1 MLNNLKVA
9 RKLLVAFAI
18 LVAAV
23 TLAGALVWNGL
34 STIHKVTA
42 LNEHSYAYV
51 SAVDETL
58 MSLVEEQNAARGY
71 VASLDPSFIQKRA
84 DQQAAY
90 DTHFQTLLKGVE
102 SQDEQDRADALKA
115 AVTIFRGEVDKQMAE
130 AGDAAQ
136 LETDRT
142 SIAKTGR
149 LTEIRKVLKSI
160 RDNEQAQLAERS
172 KDQAKAFV
180 AAEAALAAGG
190 ALAVG
195 IAVLMGWLL
204 TGAIAAPIAAMT
216 AAMRRL
222 AEGDN
227 AVAVPAVGRKDEIGA
242 MASAVLTFKDAAIEK
257 LRVEG
262 EAADQRRRAEDE
274 RQTNEAGRTA
284 AAREQSA
291 VVDNLGQA
299 LEHLAEG
306 DLTYRLTQT
315 FPASYRKL
323 QDDFNAALGRLQETM
338 TVITGAVHGIRSGS
352 GEISHAADDLS
363 RRTEQQAAGLEE
375 TAAALDEIVA
385 TVRRT
390 AQGTNEADQAVKAA
404 RQDAEAAGQVVE
416 RAIQAMTEIEASS
429 QQVSQII
436 GVIDEIAFQTNLL
449 ALNAGVEAA
458 RAGDA
463 GRGFAVVAQEVRAL
477 AQRSAEAAKEIK
489 ALISTSSQQ
498 VGTGVDLVGE
508 TGEALK
514 RITSGVAAINRTVGE
529 IAASAQEQA
538 TGLQQ
543 INTAVNQMDQA
554 TQQNAAMVEESTA
567 ASHSLSNEASELQR
581 LVGRFRIEGASVQAS
596 RSAVRAA

>member
-23 TLAGALVWNGL
+23 AGAGALVWSGL
-34 STIHKVTA
+34 STIHRVTA

-58 MSLVEEQNAARGY
+58 MALVEQQNAARGF
-71 VASLDPSFIQKRA
+71 VASLDPSFVEKY
-84 DQQAAY
+84 DKQQAEY
-90 DTHFQTLLKGVE
+90 DRHFQTLLAGVE
-102 SQDEQDRADALKA
+102 SDDEKGRTTALTA
-115 AVTIFRGEVDKQMAE
+115 AVEVFRAAAHQQIANANDP
-130 AGDAAQ
+130 AQ
-136 LETDRT
+136 LEATRAGMA
-142 SIAKTGR
+142 SAGR
-149 LTEIRKVLKSI
+149 LTDVRAVLKSM

-180 AAEAALAAGG
+180 AAEAALGVGG

-195 IAVLMGWLL
+195 IAILMGWMLS
-204 TGAIAAPIAAMT
+204 GAIAAPIAAMT

-222 AEGDN
+222 ADGDN
-227 AVAVPAVGRKDEIGA
+227 TVAVPAVGRKDEIGA
-242 MASAVLTFKDAAIEK
+242 MAAAVLTFKDAAIEK

-262 EAADQRRRAEDE
+262 EAEGHRRQAEDE
-274 RQTNEAGRTA
+274 RQTNESGRAA
-284 AAREQSA
+284 AAREQSG
-291 VVDNLGQA
+291 VVEGLGEA
-299 LEHLAEG
+299 LEHLAQG

-323 QDDFNAALGRLQETM
+323 QDDFNAAMGQLQETM
-338 TVITGAVHGIRSGS
+338 TVITGAVQGIRSGS

-390 AQGTNEADQAVKAA
+390 AEGTSEADRTVQAA
-404 RQDAEAAGQVVE
+404 RRDAETGGQVVE

-477 AQRSAEAAKEIK
+477 AQRSADAAREIK
-489 ALISTSSQQ
+489 TLISTSSQQ
-498 VGTGVDLVGE
+498 VGQGVDLVGQ

-514 RITSGVAAINRTVGE
+514 RITAGVVAINRTVAE

-554 TQQNAAMVEESTA
+554 TQQNAAMVEQSTA

-581 LVGRFRIEGASVQAS
+581 LVGRFRIEDAPS
-596 RSAVRAA
+596 RTARAA

>member
-18 LVAAV
+18 LVIAV

-51 SAVDETL
+51 TTVDETL
-58 MSLVEEQNAARGY
+58 MALVEQQNAARGY
-71 VASLDPSFIQKRA
+71 VASLDASFLEKY
-84 DQQAAY
+84 DTQQAVY
-90 DTHFQTLLKGVE
+90 DRHFQTLLAGVE
-102 SQDEQDRADALKA
+102 SDDEKARATALSAAVDTFRAD
-115 AVTIFRGEVDKQMAE
+115 TRKQIAE
-130 AGDAAQ
+130 AKDPAQ
-136 LETDRT
+136 LEAARAG
-142 SIAKTGR
+142 IASAGR
-149 LTEIRKVLKSI
+149 LTDIREVLKAI
-160 RDNEQAQLAERS
+160 RDNEMAQLTERS
-172 KDQAKAFV
+172 KNQAKAFV
-180 AAEAALAAGG
+180 AAEATLAIGG

-204 TGAIAAPIAAMT
+204 SSAIAAPIAAMT

-227 AVAVPAVGRKDEIGA
+227 AVVVPAVGRRDEIGA
-242 MASAVLTFKDAAIEK
+242 MAAAVLTFKEAAVEK

-262 EAADQRRRAEDE
+262 EAADQRRQAEGARE
-274 RQTNEAGRTA
+274 ANEAERA
-284 AAREQSA
+284 DAAREQA
-291 VVDNLGQA
+291 GVVQSLGEA
-299 LEHLAEG
+299 LERLAEG
-306 DLTYRLTQT
+306 DLTHRLSQA

-323 QDDFNAALGRLQETM
+323 RDDFNAAMGRLQETM
-338 TVITGAVHGIRSGS
+338 AVINGAVHGIRSSS
-352 GEISHAADDLS
+352 GEISQAADSLS

-375 TAAALDEIVA
+375 TAAALDQIVA

-390 AQGTNEADQAVKAA
+390 AQGAGEADQAVKAA
-404 RQDAEAAGQVVE
+404 RQDAEVAGQVVE
-416 RAIQAMTEIEASS
+416 RAIQAMTEIETSS

-508 TGEALK
+508 TGEALR
-514 RITSGVAAINRTVGE
+514 RITTGVAAINRTVGE
-529 IAASAQEQA
+529 IAASAAEQA

-567 ASHSLSNEASELQR
+567 ASHSLSSDASELQR
-581 LVGRFRIEGASVQAS
+581 LVGRFRIEDAPG
-596 RSAVRAA
+596 RTVRAA

>member
-18 LVAAV
+18 LVLAVAA
-23 TLAGALVWNGL
+23 AGALVWSSL
-34 STIHKVTA
+34 TTIRQAAA
-42 LNEHSYAYV
+42 LNDHSYAYIG
-51 SAVDETL
+51 AIDETL
-58 MSLVEEQNAARGY
+58 MTLIEQQNAARGF
-71 VASLDPSFIQKRA
+71 VASLDPAFAKQ
-84 DQQAAY
+84 Y
-90 DTHFQTLLKGVE
+90 DTLQGVYDQHFQALRDGVE
-102 SQDEQDRADALKA
+102 SDAEKARLDTLTQTVEVFRTESRQQLASARDPAQLEAARLDVVKVGRLTQVRKALKA
-115 AVTIFRGEVDKQMAE
+115 M
-130 AGDAAQ
+130 
-136 LETDRT
+136 
-142 SIAKTGR
+142 
-149 LTEIRKVLKSI
+149 
-160 RDNEQAQLAERS
+160 RDNETAELTERAANQS
-172 KDQAKAFV
+172 KALT
-180 AAEAALAAGG
+180 AANAALAVGG
-190 ALAVG
+190 AMAVG

-204 TGAIAAPIAAMT
+204 SGAIAAPIAAMT

-222 AEGDN
+222 ADGDN
-227 AVAVPAVGRKDEIGA
+227 TVAVPAVGRKDEIGA
-242 MASAVLTFKDAAIEK
+242 MAAAVMTFKDAAIEK

-262 EAADQRRRAEDE
+262 QAADQRRQAEDE
-274 RQTNEAGRTA
+274 RQTNEAGRAA
-284 AAREQSA
+284 AAREQSG
-291 VVDNLGQA
+291 VVEGLGEA
-299 LEHLAEG
+299 LEHLAQG

-323 QDDFNAALGRLQETM
+323 QDDFNAAMGRLQETM
-338 TVITGAVHGIRSGS
+338 TVITGAVQGIRSGS

-390 AQGTNEADQAVKAA
+390 AEGTSEADRTVQAA
-404 RQDAEAAGQVVE
+404 RRDAETGGQVVE
-416 RAIQAMTEIEASS
+416 RAIQAMTQIEESS

-477 AQRSAEAAKEIK
+477 AQRSADAAREIK
-489 ALISTSSQQ
+489 TLISTSSQQ
-498 VGTGVDLVGE
+498 VGQGVELVGE

-514 RITSGVAAINRTVGE
+514 RITAGVVAINRTVAE

-581 LVGRFRIEGASVQAS
+581 LVGRFRIEGGPAH
-596 RSAVRAA
+596 AVRAA

>member
-18 LVAAV
+18 LVLAV
-23 TLAGALVWNGL
+23 AGAGALVWSSL
-34 STIHKVTA
+34 TTIRQAAA
-42 LNEHSYAYV
+42 LNDHSYAYIG
-51 SAVDETL
+51 AIDETL
-58 MSLVEEQNAARGY
+58 MTLIEQQNAARGF
-71 VASLDPSFIQKRA
+71 VASLDPTFAKQYDKLQGVY
-84 DQQAAY
+84 DQ
-90 DTHFQTLLKGVE
+90 HFQDLRNGVE
-102 SQDEQDRADALKA
+102 SDAEKARLDALTKT
-115 AVTIFRGEVDKQMAE
+115 VEIFRVESRQQLANAQDP
-130 AGDAAQ
+130 AQ
-136 LETDRT
+136 LEATRLDVV
-142 SIAKTGR
+142 KVGR
-149 LTEIRKVLKSI
+149 LTQVRKVLKAM
-160 RDNEQAQLAERS
+160 RDNEKAELTERAANQS
-172 KDQAKAFV
+172 KALT
-180 AAEAALAAGG
+180 AANAALAVGG

-195 IAVLMGWLL
+195 IAILMGWLL
-204 TGAIAAPIAAMT
+204 SGAIAAPIAAMT

-222 AEGDN
+222 ADGENGVD
-227 AVAVPAVGRKDEIGA
+227 VPAVGRKDEIGA
-242 MASAVLTFKDAAIEK
+242 MAAAVLTFKDAAIEK

-262 EAADQRRRAEDE
+262 QAESHRRQAEDE
-274 RQTNEAGRTA
+274 RQANESGRAA
-284 AAREQSA
+284 AAREQSG
-291 VVDNLGQA
+291 VVDNLGEA
-299 LEHLAEG
+299 LEHLAQG
-306 DLTYRLTQT
+306 DLTYRLNQT

-323 QDDFNAALGRLQETM
+323 QNDFNAAMSRLQETM
-338 TVITGAVHGIRSGS
+338 TVINGAVQGIRSGS

-390 AQGTNEADQAVKAA
+390 AQGTNEADRTVQAA
-404 RQDAEAAGQVVE
+404 RRDAETGGEVVE
-416 RAIQAMTEIEASS
+416 RAIQAMTQIEESS

-477 AQRSAEAAKEIK
+477 AQRSAEAAREIK
-489 ALISTSSQQ
+489 TLISTSSQQ
-498 VGTGVDLVGE
+498 VGQGVELVGQ

-514 RITSGVAAINRTVGE
+514 RITAGVVAINRTVAE

-554 TQQNAAMVEESTA
+554 TQQNAAMVEQSTA

-581 LVGRFRIEGASVQAS
+581 LVGRFRIEGAPA
-596 RSAVRAA
+596 RSARAA

>member
-18 LVAAV
+18 LVVAV
-23 TLAGALVWNGL
+23 ATAGALVWSSL
-34 STIHKVTA
+34 STIRQATA
-42 LNEHSYAYV
+42 LNEHSYAYI
-51 SAVDETL
+51 STVDETL
-58 MSLVEEQNAARGY
+58 MSLIEQQNAARGY
-71 VASLDPSFIQKRA
+71 VAGLDPSFVDKYQSLQA
-84 DQQAAY
+84 DY
-90 DTHFQTLLKGVE
+90 DKHFQTLMDGVE
-102 SQDEQDRADALKA
+102 SDDEKARAAELSS
-115 AVTIFRGEVDKQMAE
+115 AVAIFHTEAE
-130 AGDAAQ
+130 QQIAQAKDPAQ
-136 LETDRT
+136 LQAARDGVT
-142 SIAKTGR
+142 KVGR
-149 LTEIRKVLKSI
+149 LTDIRKVLKSI
-160 RDNEQAQLAERS
+160 RDNETAQLAERS
-172 KDQAKAFV
+172 ADQAKAFA
-180 AAEAALAAGG
+180 AAEAALAIGG

-204 TGAIAAPIAAMT
+204 SGAIAAPIAAMT

-222 AEGDN
+222 ADGDN
-227 AVAVPAVGRKDEIGA
+227 TVAVPATGRKDEIGA
-242 MASAVLTFKDAAIEK
+242 MAAAVLTFKDAAIEK

-262 EAADQRRRAEDE
+262 EAAEERRQAEGE
-274 RQTNEAGRTA
+274 RHANESGRTA
-284 AAREQSA
+284 AAREQSG
-291 VVDNLGQA
+291 VVASLGEGLEA
-299 LEHLAEG
+299 LAKG
-306 DLTYRLTQT
+306 DLTYRLDQI
-315 FPASYRKL
+315 FPPSYRKL
-323 QDDFNAALGRLQETM
+323 QDDFNAAMGQLQETM
-338 TVITGAVHGIRSGS
+338 SVITGAVQGIRSGA

-390 AQGTNEADQAVKAA
+390 AEGASEADRTVQAA
-404 RQDAEAAGQVVE
+404 RRDAETGGQVVE
-416 RAIQAMTEIEASS
+416 RAIQAMTEIEGSS

-477 AQRSAEAAKEIK
+477 AQRSADAAKEIK
-489 ALISTSSQQ
+489 TLISTSSQQ
-498 VGTGVDLVGE
+498 VGAGVSLVGE
-508 TGEALK
+508 TGEALQ
-514 RITSGVAAINRTVGE
+514 RITAGVVAINRTVAE

-554 TQQNAAMVEESTA
+554 TQQNAAMVEQSTA

-581 LVGRFRIEGASVQAS
+581 LVSRFRIDDGG
-596 RSAVRAA
+596 VRAARAA

>member
-1 MLNNLKVA
+1 MLNNLRVA

-18 LVAAV
+18 LVVAVAA
-23 TLAGALVWNGL
+23 AGALVWNGL
-34 STIHKVTA
+34 STIRKVTA

-51 SAVDETL
+51 STVDETL
-58 MSLVEEQNAARGY
+58 MALVEQQNAARGY
-71 VASLDPSFIQKRA
+71 VASLDPSFVEK
-84 DQQAAY
+84 Y
-90 DTHFQTLLKGVE
+90 DKQGAEYDRHFQTLLAGVE
-102 SQDEQDRADALKA
+102 SDDERARTDALTT
-115 AVTIFRGEVDKQMAE
+115 AVEAFRANTRKQIAE
-130 AGDAAQ
+130 ANDPAQ
-136 LETDRT
+136 LQAAR
-142 SIAKTGR
+142 SGIASAGR
-149 LTEIRKVLKSI
+149 LTDIRKGLKDV
-160 RDNEQAQLAERS
+160 RDNEKAQLDERS
-172 KDQAKAFV
+172 KDQAKAFT
-180 AAEAALAAGG
+180 AAGATLAVGG

-204 TGAIAAPIAAMT
+204 SGAIAAPIAAMT
-216 AAMRRL
+216 AAMRGL
-222 AEGDN
+222 ADGDN
-227 AVAVPAVGRKDEIGA
+227 TIAVPAVGRKDEIGA
-242 MASAVLTFKDAAIEK
+242 MAAAVLTFKEAAVEK

-262 EAADQRRRAEDE
+262 EAADQRRQAEDE
-274 RQTNEAGRTA
+274 RQANESGRTA
-284 AAREQSA
+284 SAREQSG
-291 VVDNLGQA
+291 VVANLGEA

-306 DLTYRLTQT
+306 DLTYRLNQT

-323 QDDFNAALGRLQETM
+323 QDDFNAAMGRLHETM
-338 TVITGAVHGIRSGS
+338 TVITGAVGGIRSGS

-390 AQGTNEADQAVKAA
+390 AEGAGEADQAVKAA
-404 RQDAEAAGQVVE
+404 RKDAEVAGQVVE
-416 RAIQAMTEIEASS
+416 RAIQAMTEIEGSS
-429 QQVSQII
+429 QQVAQII

-489 ALISTSSQQ
+489 TLISTSSQQ
-498 VGTGVDLVGE
+498 VGTGVALVGE
-508 TGEALK
+508 TGEALL
-514 RITSGVAAINRTVGE
+514 RITAGVVQINRTVAE
-529 IAASAQEQA
+529 IAASAAEQA

-581 LVGRFRIEGASVQAS
+581 LIGRFRIDGAPAK
-596 RSAVRAA
+596 AARAA

>member
-1 MLNNLKVA
+1 MLNNIKVA

-23 TLAGALVWNGL
+23 ATAGALVWNGL
-34 STIHKVTA
+34 STIHTQTG

-51 SAVDETL
+51 AAVDETL
-58 MSLVEEQNAARGY
+58 MALVEQQNAARGY
-71 VASLDPSFIQKRA
+71 VASLDPSFVEKYDKQT
-84 DQQAAY
+84 AAY
-90 DTHFQTLLKGVE
+90 DKHFRTLLDGVE
-102 SQDEQDRADALKA
+102 SDDEQARADSLAG
-115 AVTIFRGEVDKQMAE
+115 AVKVFRAE
-130 AGDAAQ
+130 AHQQMTDAGDPAL
-136 LETDRT
+136 LESARAN
-142 SIAKTGR
+142 IAKTGR
-149 LTEIRKVLKSI
+149 LTKIREVLKAI

-172 KDQAKAFV
+172 ASQARAFT
-180 AAEAALAAGG
+180 AAGLALSVGG
-190 ALAVG
+190 ALALG

-204 TGAIAAPIAAMT
+204 SGAIATPIAAMT
-216 AAMRRL
+216 AAMRKL
-222 AEGDN
+222 ADGDN
-227 AVAVPAVGRKDEIGA
+227 TVAVPAEGRKDEIGA
-242 MASAVLTFKDAAIEK
+242 MAAAVLTFKQAAIEK

-262 EAADQRRRAEDE
+262 EAADHRQRAEDE
-274 RQTNEAGRTA
+274 RQTNEAGRA
-284 AAREQSA
+284 ADARQQA
-291 VVDNLGQA
+291 GVVENLGEA
-299 LEHLAEG
+299 LERLAEG
-306 DLTYRLTQT
+306 DLTYRLNQT

-323 QDDFNAALGRLQETM
+323 QDDFNAAMSRLQETM
-338 TVITGAVHGIRSGS
+338 TVINGAVQGIRSGS

-390 AQGTNEADQAVKAA
+390 AQGTNEADQTVKAA
-404 RQDAEAAGQVVE
+404 RRDAEAAGEVVE
-416 RAIQAMTEIEASS
+416 RAIQAMTQIEDSS

-477 AQRSAEAAKEIK
+477 AQRSADAAREIK
-489 ALISTSSQQ
+489 TLISTSSQQ
-498 VGTGVDLVGE
+498 VGAGVELVGE

-514 RITSGVAAINRTVGE
+514 RITTGVLAINRTVAE

-554 TQQNAAMVEESTA
+554 TQQNAAMVEQSTA

-581 LVGRFRIEGASVQAS
+581 LVGRFRIDAGARTA
-596 RSAVRAA
+596 RAA

>member
-18 LVAAV
+18 LVVAV
-23 TLAGALVWNGL
+23 AGAGALAWNGL
-34 STIHKVTA
+34 ATIHRVTA
-42 LNEHSYAYV
+42 LNEHNYAYI
-51 SAVDETL
+51 STVDETL
-58 MSLVEEQNAARGY
+58 MALVEQQNAARGF
-71 VASLDPSFIQKRA
+71 VGSLDPSFVEKY
-84 DQQAAY
+84 DKQQAEY
-90 DTHFQTLLKGVE
+90 DRHFQTLLAGVE
-102 SQDEQDRADALKA
+102 NDDERARTTALTA
-115 AVTIFRGEVDKQMAE
+115 AVQVFRGDAQKQIAE
-130 AGDAAQ
+130 AKDPTQ
-136 LETDRT
+136 LNTARTDL
-142 SIAKTGR
+142 AKTGR
-149 LTEIRKVLKSI
+149 LTEVRKVLKEI

-172 KDQAKAFV
+172 KDQAKAFA
-180 AAEAALAAGG
+180 AAEAALAVGG

-204 TGAIAAPIAAMT
+204 TTAIAGPIAAMT

-222 AEGDN
+222 ADGDN
-227 AVAVPAVGRKDEIGA
+227 TVAVPAVGRRDEIGA
-242 MASAVLTFKDAAIEK
+242 MAAAVVTFKDAAIEK
-257 LRVEG
+257 LRVES
-262 EAADQRRRAEDE
+262 EAADQRRLAESE
-274 RQTNEAGRTA
+274 RQANEAGRA
-284 AAREQSA
+284 ASAREQAA
-291 VVDNLGQA
+291 VVDNLGEA
-299 LEHLAEG
+299 LERLAEG
-306 DLTYRLTQT
+306 DLTYRLTQA
-315 FPASYRKL
+315 FPAGYRKL
-323 QDDFNAALGRLQETM
+323 QDDFNAAMGRLQETM
-338 TVITGAVHGIRSGS
+338 TVITGAVQGIRAGS

-404 RQDAEAAGQVVE
+404 RQDAEVAGQVVE
-416 RAIQAMTEIEASS
+416 RAIQAMTEIETSS

-477 AQRSAEAAKEIK
+477 AQRSADAAKEIK
-489 ALISTSSQQ
+489 TLISTSSQQ
-498 VGTGVDLVGE
+498 VGAGVELVGE
-508 TGEALK
+508 TGQALL
-514 RITSGVAAINRTVGE
+514 RITAGVLQINRTVAE

-543 INTAVNQMDQA
+543 INSAVNQMDQA
-554 TQQNAAMVEESTA
+554 TQQNAAMVEQSTA

-581 LVGRFRIEGASVQAS
+581 LVGRFRIDDAPT
-596 RSAVRAA
+596 RSARAA